1 MSIHEMRKSYS
12 MAGLAKSDVDADP
25 MVQFQ
30 RWFEEAQ
37 QPDLPDW
44 MEVNAMTLATA
55 DTEGKVTSRIVLLK
69 GIEDGHFCFYTN
81 YESEKGQQI
90 AANPQVSLCFLWGH
104 LQRQVRI
111 EGNAKQSLRSKSVD
125 YFHSRPRESQLGAHV
140 SRQSSVIDSSQ
151 SLNEQ
156 FKALESEYNQQEIPC
171 PDHWGGYEVE
181 PTRVE
186 FWQGRPGRLHDRIC
200 YRRDGEQWQLSRL
213 SP

>member
-1 MSIHEMRKSYS
+1 MSIHEMRKSYTL
-12 MAGLAKSDVDADP
+12 AGLAKSDVDADP

-30 RWFEEAQ
+30 SWFEEAQ

-69 GIEDGHFCFYTN
+69 GIEGGRLCFYTN
-81 YESEKGQQI
+81 YESEKGKQI
-90 AANPQVSLCFLWGH
+90 AENPHVSLCFLWGH

-111 EGNAKQSLRSKSVD
+111 QGIARKSDRSKSVH

-151 SLNEQ
+151 TLNEQ
-156 FKALESEYNQQEIPC
+156 FSVLESKYNQQEIPC

-181 PTRVE
+181 PTRFE
-186 FWQGRPGRLHDRIC
+186 FWQGRPGRLHDRIS

>member
-200 YRRDGEQWQLSRL
+200 YRRDGEHWQLLRL

>member
-1 MSIHEMRKSYS
+1 MSLHEMRKSYS

-55 DTEGKVTSRIVLLK
+55 DTEGNVTARIVLLK
-69 GIEDGHFCFYTN
+69 GIEGGRLCFYTN
-81 YESEKGQQI
+81 YESDKGQQI

-111 EGNAKQSLRSKSVD
+111 EGIAKQSERSKSVD

-140 SRQSSVIDSSQ
+140 SRQSSVINSSQ
-151 SLNEQ
+151 SLQEQ
-156 FKALESEYNQQEIPC
+156 FTALESEYNQQEIPC

>member
-1 MSIHEMRKSYS
+1 MSLHEMRKSYS

-69 GIEDGHFCFYTN
+69 GIEGGRLCFYTN

-111 EGNAKQSLRSKSVD
+111 EGIAKQSERSKSVD

-151 SLNEQ
+151 SLKEQ
-156 FKALESEYNQQEIPC
+156 FTALESEYNQQEIPC

>member
-1 MSIHEMRKSYS
+1 MSIHEMRKSYTL
-12 MAGLAKSDVDADP
+12 AGLAKSDVDADP

-30 RWFEEAQ
+30 SWFEEAQ

-69 GIEDGHFCFYTN
+69 GIEDGRLCFYTN
-81 YESEKGQQI
+81 YKSEKGQQI

-111 EGNAKQSLRSKSVD
+111 EGIANQSDRSKSVD

-151 SLNEQ
+151 TLNEK
-156 FKALESEYNQQEIPC
+156 FSVLESKYNQQEIPC

-181 PTRVE
+181 PTRFE
-186 FWQGRPGRLHDRIC
+186 FWQGRPGRLHDRIS